1 MGRGRNWNVGY
12 GLRVERCEQAA
23 AGVAIQV
30 LGFHALIDK
39 DTTNG
44 WRRSGQLP
52 AVMGQLISGTASPVV
67 RVRGGSTDQRSGE
80 LRLRRTGRR
89 FQFGSMTL
97 RETET
102 VDLPTP
108 TGPMR
113 TYIFRPAAPGRYP
126 GILLYSEIFQVTGP
140 IRRTA
145 ALLAGHGFVV
155 AVPEIY
161 HEFEP
166 AGTVLAYDQ
175 AGADR
180 GNALKTTKELA
191 SYDADARAVL
201 AFLKGAPY
209 CTGRLGTL
217 GICIGGHLAFRA
229 AMNPEVLAATCFYAT
244 DIHKRGLGRGMNDNS
259 LDRIPEIQGELLMIW
274 GRQDPHVP
282 LEGRL
287 KVHAVLDAAGTRFTW
302 HEFNGAHAF
311 LRDEGHRYDPELA
324 LQSYGLALALFRRKL
339 GEGDLLESAGAGAG
353 ETRH

>member
-1 MGRGRNWNVGY
+1 MT
-12 GLRVERCEQAA
+12 
-23 AGVAIQV
+23 I
-30 LGFHALIDK
+30 K
-39 DTTNG
+39 D
-44 WRRSGQLP
+44 
-52 AVMGQLISGTASPVV
+52 PV
-67 RVRGGSTDQRSGE
+67 S
-80 LRLRRTGRR
+80 
-89 FQFGSMTL
+89 
-97 RETET
+97 
-102 VDLPTP
+102 VDLATP
-108 TGPMR
+108 SGPMR
-113 TYIFRPAAPGRYP
+113 TYVFQPVAPGRYP
-126 GILLYSEIFQVTGP
+126 GLLLYSEIFQVTGP

-180 GNALKTTKELA
+180 GNTLKTTKELA
-191 SYDADARAVL
+191 GYDADARAVL
-201 AFLKGAPY
+201 AYLKTHAA
-209 CTGRLGTL
+209 CTGQLGVA

-259 LDRIPEIQGELLMIW
+259 LDRIGEIKGELLMLW

-287 KVHAVLDAAGTRFTW
+287 KIHAALHAAGTHFTW

-311 LRDEGHRYDPELA
+311 MRDEGARYDPELA
-324 LQSYGLALALFRRKL
+324 LQCYALALGLFRRKL
-339 GEGDLLESAGAGAG
+339 GEGDRPVAPAGPT
-353 ETRH
+353 ETKH